1 MHHLL
6 ILSSRRAADYQRLIE
21 AAHLPDLAIV
31 SASDTTTAARDGA
44 ACDLVL
50 GEPSLIA
57 GVLPALPKLRWVQAT
72 WAGVEPLLA
81 PGLRRDYTLTNARG
95 VFGAL
100 MSEYVFGYLLAHERL
115 IFSRHASQLAGRW
128 DRTTPGAI
136 RGKRIGLLGVGSIGS
151 ALAHTAKCFG
161 LRVHG
166 YTRESEDCP
175 DVDAWFHGDD
185 LEAFAAGLD
194 YLVCILPH
202 TAATHQLVGAR
213 LLAALPQHAV
223 FVNPGR
229 GQVVDEGALADA
241 LQAGRLAGAV
251 LDVFHEEPLPPYSVF
266 WRLPNVLITGH
277 TAALSFPE
285 DIAPVFIANYRRLV
299 DGEELKYRVD
309 FERGY

>member
-6 ILSSRRAADYQRLIE
+6 ILSRHASEYHRLIDGE
-21 AAHLPDLAIV
+21 HPPDLEIV
-31 SASDTTTAARDGA
+31 STADPAHALRDGA
-44 ACDLVL
+44 GCDLVL

-57 GVLPALPKLRWVQAT
+57 QVLSQLTALRWVQAT

-81 PGLRRDYTLTNARG
+81 QGLRRDYVLTNARG
-95 VFGAL
+95 VFGPL

-115 IFSRHASQLAGRW
+115 IFSRHASQLAGRC
-128 DRTTPGAI
+128 DRTPPGSL
-136 RGKRIGLLGVGSIGS
+136 RGKRIGLLGVGSIG
-151 ALAHTAKCFG
+151 ADLAHTAQCFHM
-161 LRVHG
+161 RVHG
-166 YTRESEDCP
+166 YTRATEACP
-175 DVDAWFHGDD
+175 DVDTWFHGDD
-185 LEAFAAGLD
+185 LEAFARGLD
-194 YLVCILPH
+194 YLVCVLPH
-202 TAATHQLVGAR
+202 TPATRGLVGER
-213 LLAALPQHAV
+213 LLRALPQHAV

-229 GQVVDEGALADA
+229 GQVVDEDALADA

-285 DIAPVFIANYRRLV
+285 EIAPVFVDNYRRLLA
-299 DGEELKYRVD
+299 GEPLKHQVD